1 MALIPAAVALDV
13 ATKISQRYELEMS
26 KVRNRLPM
34 LLGLIFFDRR
44 QQFEYPENSGQ
55 HGIDVRNVQNGDTIQ
70 FTPSRFTWLHL
81 DTSARRFEAG
91 RKMHPQ

>member
-1 MALIPAAVALDV
+1 
-13 ATKISQRYELEMS
+13 
-26 KVRNRLPM
+26 M

-70 FTPSRFTWLHL
+70 FTPFRFTWLHL
-81 DTSARRFEAG
+81 DTSPHVALTPVG
-91 RKMHPQ
+91 KSIP